1 MKTRILKAMAAVMAL
16 TVLGFF
22 TMSFTSAPQQQKG
35 KPWEIPAKY
44 KNMKNPHAG
53 DKSIEA
59 LGKAGWAKHCKSCHG
74 NKGLG
79 DGPKAKALKTFP
91 GDFSAKEFQARTDGE
106 IYYMSFIGRDEMP
119 NFEKKITTEEERWAI
134 VNLIRTMK

>member
-44 KNMKNPHAG
+44 KNMKN
-53 DKSIEA
+53 
-59 LGKAGWAKHCKSCHG
+59 
-74 NKGLG
+74 
-79 DGPKAKALKTFP
+79 
-91 GDFSAKEFQARTDGE
+91 
-106 IYYMSFIGRDEMP
+106 
-119 NFEKKITTEEERWAI
+119 
-134 VNLIRTMK
+134 

>member
-1 MKTRILKAMAAVMAL
+1 MKTRIFKTLATVMAL
-16 TVLGFF
+16 AVLGFF
-22 TMSFTSAPQQQKG
+22 TMSFTSVPQQQKG

-44 KNMKNPHAG
+44 KNMKNTFAG

-79 DGPKAKALKTFP
+79 DGPKAKQLKTSP
-91 GDFSAKEFQARTDGE
+91 GDFSAKEFQAHTDGE
-106 IYYMSFIGRDEMP
+106 LYYMSFVGRDEMP
-119 NFEKKITTEEERWAI
+119 NFEKKILTEEERWAI